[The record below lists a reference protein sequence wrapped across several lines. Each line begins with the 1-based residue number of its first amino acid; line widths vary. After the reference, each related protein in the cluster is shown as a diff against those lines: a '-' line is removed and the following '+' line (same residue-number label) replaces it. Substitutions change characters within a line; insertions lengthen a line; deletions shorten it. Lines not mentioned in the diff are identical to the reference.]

1 MFKYLLVWFLAN
13 YTYENMN
20 DTYKSYKRENPIR
33 EMSEFIQYQ
42 QYREDQLRK
51 QCNLQYHYIDPPRTI
66 YDNMIN
72 YVKESLTFPKLLFYK
87 KSYKT
92 LINKINYKP
101 IIYMEVLR
109 AQSLEELLNL
119 SYNSVNIGKNL
130 VLEDVSYTLLQN
142 GVKDSNVYNY
152 ANQMHSPTP
161 RNPTWSTKQGN
172 HTLTITNIKNN
183 E

>member
-1 MFKYLLVWFLAN
+1 MFKYLLFWFLAN

-20 DTYKSYKRENPIR
+20 DTYKSYKRESPIR

-51 QCNLQYHYIDPPRTI
+51 QCNLQYHSIDPPKTI
-66 YDNMIN
+66 YDNMLD
-72 YVKESLTFPKLLFYK
+72 YVKESLTFPKLLFVD
-87 KSYKT
+87 KSYKS
-92 LINKINYKP
+92 LIHTINYKS

-119 SYNSVNIGKNL
+119 SYDSVNIGKKI

-142 GVKDSNVYNY
+142 GVKESNVYNY

-161 RNPTWSTKQGN
+161 RNPTWSIKQGN

-183 E
+183 Q